1 MKIEKFNTI
10 FFTLSFGIVAVLLI
24 FTEIIYKRIG
34 IVSAF
39 VYIVLFLGFIVTL
52 IYSIRL
58 KMKRII
64 FLNIMLIVFLIIGP
78 TIPRITF
85 FQPKTVLE
93 ASLQQERSGW
103 CIVLFEN
110 NKFLV
115 RSSNLGGFE
124 DFEGYYSILNNK
136 IIFHSKTCDNSF
148 IPDTIRIWKN
158 YLILDNKSSIPD
170 TTYSNFGISSHFKI
184 YKNELNLMNVNNK
197 STVPDI
203 KYYHFDE

>member
-78 TIPRITF
+78 AIPRITF

-136 IIFHSKTCDNSF
+136 IIFHSKTCDNLF

-170 TTYSNFGISSHFKI
+170 TTYSRFGISSHFKI